1 MALVEVTRFD
11 DPQEGQIAASALSAA
26 GIHAVCHVNGYGTL
40 DFLMRRATQGY
51 GLWVQADM
59 VTDARAFLAERRTVN
74 PEALAW
80 RRHPQVLTGIQL
92 AAATFLDPNIGL
104 MIAATRQRPSPFR
117 IAATLAVWVLAAS
130 VLLGAVLLTR

>member
-74 PEALAW
+74 PEAL
-80 RRHPQVLTGIQL
+80 
-92 AAATFLDPNIGL
+92 GL